1 MGEPTIRPFR
11 PGDEAA
17 INDGFNAVFGLSR
30 PLEEWAWKFPA
41 GADRR
46 WIMVAVDEQRKVLAH
61 YGAIPSR
68 LRIGDT
74 VVRGGQIVDAYSRI
88 EVRGQRVFT
97 DTYLR
102 FVAEFCHP
110 EGIAFGFG
118 FPGRRHYE
126 MGLRALGYEL
136 VGPAP
141 YWRRGAAGRTG
152 WPWQRRRVRTGWDQE
167 AYGRL
172 WAEAAGRYPC
182 GALRDARWM
191 ARRFTGRPAF
201 EYLHLAVWRGDRPAA
216 WAVARPERG
225 VLRCGDLV
233 WDGAD
238 PAALEEMSQAL
249 VRAARRLGCADLDMW
264 LGGDPAAESRLAE
277 LGWRREESPD
287 DLLFVARSFHPA
299 VDLERI
305 RRSMYLTFGDSDLV

>member
-1 MGEPTIRPFR
+1 MGDVTIRQYR
-11 PGDEAA
+11 PGDEVA

-30 PLEEWAWKFPA
+30 SLDEWAWKFPA
-41 GADRR
+41 EPDGR
-46 WIMVAVDEQRKVLAH
+46 WIMLAVDQQGSVIAQ
-61 YGAIPSR
+61 YGAVPSR
-68 LRIGDT
+68 LRIDDT
-74 VVRGGQIVDAYSRI
+74 VARAGQIVDAYSRI

-102 FVAEFCHP
+102 FVAELCHP

-141 YWRRGAAGRTG
+141 YWRRSTGRRAG
-152 WPWQRRRVRTGWDQE
+152 WPWRRRRLRTGWDQDT
-167 AYGRL
+167 YSRL
-172 WAEAAGRYPC
+172 WAEAAGRYTC
-182 GALRDARWM
+182 GALRDASWM
-191 ARRFTGRPAF
+191 ARRFTGRPEF
-201 EYLHLAVWRGDRPAA
+201 SYLHVAVWRGNRPAA
-216 WAVARPERG
+216 WVVARPERG

-233 WDGAD
+233 WDGVD
-238 PAALEEMSQAL
+238 PAALEEASQAL

-264 LGGDPAAESRLAE
+264 LGGDPVAEGCLAG
-277 LGWRREESPD
+277 LGWRREPSPD

-305 RRSMYLTFGDSDLV
+305 RQSMYLTFADSDLV